1 MIFNSLGCTIDGR
14 PLTPWKVSLE
24 NPGPTLFGY
33 FHMDTHTRTH
43 YKDKNTD
50 EIWEG
55 FFLHLLG
62 SSLEKKVCFES

>member
-24 NPGPTLFGY
+24 NPGPTLFG
-33 FHMDTHTRTH
+33 FSHMDTHTCTR
-43 YKDKNTD
+43 YKDKNKD

-55 FFLHLLG
+55 FFSAFIRKLFRRE
-62 SSLEKKVCFES
+62 SLF